1 MNFLE
6 HVAKARVLA
15 PAGIP
20 IPRAVHCRTPE
31 EAQAAFAELG
41 PCMVKA
47 QVPTGK
53 RGKAGGI
60 KPASTDEEARD
71 RAAQILDMQIDGH
84 VVGSVLLEEQ
94 ARIAREFYA
103 AILIDT
109 ASRCP
114 MVLFSTEGGMDIE
127 EVAATR
133 PDALRRHRV
142 DRDSGFDA
150 ATARAML
157 SGLDLSGAEEQV
169 VGILVALYATSGRI
183 DAELIEINPLA
194 LLADGRVVALDC
206 KLTLDD
212 SAAFRQTDLAGS
224 AAEEPM
230 TDLEREGAANGLKF
244 IQLDGDV
251 GVLANG
257 AGLTMTTMDVI
268 SHCGG
273 RPANFLEIGGE
284 AYTKS
289 EAALKLV
296 LSNPGVKSL
305 VVNFCGAFARTD
317 VMAEGV
323 VTAWKRLAPDIPVFF
338 SIHGT
343 GEDEAVRLVREGL
356 GQEPFDLMED
366 AVQAAVDAA
375 HAAERSVTHAQ
386 ASGGAAR

>member
-20 IPRAVHCRTPE
+20 VPRAIHCLTA
-31 EAQAAFAELG
+31 EAAAVAAAELG

-60 KPASTDEEARD
+60 RAAMNPDEARKM
-71 RAAQILDMQIDGH
+71 ASAILGMTIDGH
-84 VVGSVLLEEQ
+84 LVESVLLEER
-94 ARIAREFYA
+94 AAIAREFYA
-103 AILIDT
+103 AILTDT
-109 ASRCP
+109 ESRRP
-114 MVLFSTEGGMDIE
+114 LVLFSTEGGMDIE

-133 PDALRRHRV
+133 PDALRRHWIDL
-142 DRDSGFDA
+142 DRGFDEQA
-150 ATARAML
+150 ARAL
-157 SGLDLSGAEEQV
+157 LDGLDLGPARAHIEKILPGLYR
-169 VGILVALYATSGRI
+169 VGGSV

-194 LLADGRVVALDC
+194 LLEDGRVVALDC

-212 SAAFRQTDLAGS
+212 SAAFRNSDLAT
-224 AAEEPM
+224 AASPEPM
-230 TDLEREGAANGLKF
+230 SALEREGAEQGLKF
-244 IQLDGDV
+244 IQLDGNV

-296 LSNPGVKSL
+296 LANPGVKSL

-323 VTAWKRLAPDIPVFF
+323 VTAWKRLNPEVPVFF

-356 GQEPFDLMED
+356 EVEPYDLMED
-366 AVQAAVDAA
+366 AVQAAV
-375 HAAERSVTHAQ
+375 E
-386 ASGGAAR
+386 AAR

>member
-20 IPRAVHCRTPE
+20 VPRAIHCLTAE
-31 EAQAAFAELG
+31 DAAVAAAELG

-60 KPASTDEEARD
+60 RAAMNPDEARKV
-71 RAAQILDMQIDGH
+71 ASAILGMTIDGH
-84 VVGSVLLEEQ
+84 RVESVLLEER
-94 ARIAREFYA
+94 AAIAREFYA
-103 AILIDT
+103 AILTDME
-109 ASRCP
+109 SRTP
-114 MVLFSTEGGMDIE
+114 LVLFSTEGGMDIE

-142 DRDSGFDA
+142 DLDRGFDKQA
-150 ATARAML
+150 ARAL
-157 SGLDLSGAEEQV
+157 LDGLDLGPARAHIEA
-169 VGILVALYATSGRI
+169 ILPALYRVGGSV

-194 LLADGRVVALDC
+194 FLEDGRVVALDC

-212 SAAFRQTDLAGS
+212 SAAFRNSDLAT
-224 AAEEPM
+224 AASPEPM
-230 TDLEREGAANGLKF
+230 SALEREGAEQGLKF
-244 IQLDGDV
+244 IQLDGNV

-296 LSNPGVKSL
+296 LANPGVKSL

-323 VTAWKRLAPDIPVFF
+323 VTAWKRLKPEVPVFF

-356 GQEPFDLMED
+356 GVEPYDLMED
-366 AVQAAVDAA
+366 AVQAAV
-375 HAAERSVTHAQ
+375 E
-386 ASGGAAR
+386 AAR